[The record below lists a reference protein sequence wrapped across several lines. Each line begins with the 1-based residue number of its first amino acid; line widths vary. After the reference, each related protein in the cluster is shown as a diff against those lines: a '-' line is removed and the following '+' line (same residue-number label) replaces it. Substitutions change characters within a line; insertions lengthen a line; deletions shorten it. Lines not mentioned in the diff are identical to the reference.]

1 MTKETTK
8 LIIEWFAHIEQMARD
23 RKTQTGAV
31 MDKQHCLDEIAVLAS
46 ECKQFVEE
54 FQHEQEPINE
64 EELDKIA
71 LEYAIN
77 NYSYDIGINISKQ
90 SFKAGYCKAMER

>member
-31 MDKQHCLDEIAVLAS
+31 MDK
-46 ECKQFVEE
+46 
-54 FQHEQEPINE
+54 
-64 EELDKIA
+64 
-71 LEYAIN
+71 
-77 NYSYDIGINISKQ
+77 
-90 SFKAGYCKAMER
+90 